1 VDDVVG
7 HMGRF
12 PGDTPS
18 FVIVTVTVTV
28 TVNQLTLAH
37 EA

>member
-1 VDDVVG
+1 
-7 HMGRF
+7 MGTF

-28 TVNQLTLAH
+28 TVAVNQLTLAH